1 MEFGAA
7 WGFWVAAGGMT
18 LAVAGMMALA
28 IAGRRGDIEENAAAY
43 DLRVYRDQLREID
56 KDLARGVI
64 GADEAERLRAE
75 VSRRV
80 LEADRAL
87 QAAAAGTADAGP
99 ARLWVAGAV
108 ALAVAA
114 GTFLV
119 YRELG
124 APGYPDLPL
133 QARIDASDTLRANRP
148 GQSAAEAQAPARPQP
163 EVSPEFAALM
173 DQLRT
178 TLQNRPGDLQ
188 GFQLLARN
196 EANLGNLSAA
206 WAAQERVVALQ
217 GDAAPAQEHAVL
229 AELMILAA
237 GGYVSPEAE
246 AALRRALE
254 RDRDNG
260 LARYYWGLMLLQ
272 IGRADQAFPVWR
284 GLLESSAPTDPW
296 VPFLRQ
302 RIIDVSI
309 VAGVEYELPP
319 EAPGAAAPLAGP
331 DAAAMEAAADM
342 APEERMQMI
351 RGMVDGLGER
361 LASEG
366 GTAEEW
372 ARLITALGV
381 LGDTDRA
388 RLIWQEAQ
396 NNFVGRTADLE
407 IIRAAAVSAGVA
419 E

>member
-28 IAGRRGDIEENAAAY
+28 IAGQRGDIEENAAAY

-87 QAAAAGTADAGP
+87 QAAAAGQSETGP
-99 ARLWVAGAV
+99 ARKVV
-108 ALAVAA
+108 ALALALAVSA
-114 GTFLV
+114 GAFLV
-119 YRELG
+119 YRDLG

-133 QARIDASDTLRANRP
+133 KARIAASDELRANRP
-148 GQSAAEAQAPARPQP
+148 SQTEAEAQTPARPQP
-163 EVSPEFAALM
+163 EISAEFAALM
-173 DQLRT
+173 DQLRR

-196 EANLGNLSAA
+196 EANLGNLAAA

-217 GDAAPAQEHAVL
+217 GDAAPAQDHAVL

-246 AALRRALE
+246 AVLQNALA
-254 RDRDNG
+254 RDRNNG

-272 IGRADQAFPVWR
+272 VGRADQAFPVWR

-302 RIIDVSI
+302 SIMDVSI
-309 VAGVEYELPP
+309 LAGVEYALPP
-319 EAPGAAAPLAGP
+319 EAAAEAPGP
-331 DAAAMEAAADM
+331 DAAAMDAAAGLS
-342 APEERMQMI
+342 PEERAAMI

-361 LASEG
+361 LAREG

-372 ARLITALGV
+372 ARMIGALGV
-381 LGDTDRA
+381 LGETDRA

-396 NNFVGRTADLE
+396 RNFVGRDADLE
-407 IIRAAAVSAGVA
+407 VIRAAAVTAGVA